1 MPTKDDKKQIE
12 EQSQW
17 ALDKEREFIPAE
29 WRPLSEAAAL
39 RVWQCQRAG
48 RGGGPRAGG
57 HWQRPCV
64 MPASL
69 TEAGQAR
76 ASGLSVR
83 GLKFPVHCQ

>member
-48 RGGGPRAGG
+48 RPRRRAPPGMGDPGPGATGKG
-57 HWQRPCV
+57 H
-64 MPASL
+64 A
-69 TEAGQAR
+69 
-76 ASGLSVR
+76 
-83 GLKFPVHCQ
+83 